1 MEMPYQIR
9 NAYRDE
15 WEDAM
20 SLAWR
25 TFLRFEADV
34 YSPEGVRN
42 FENFIT
48 DSTLYRMFVVGSY
61 QMFVAL
67 DGKKIVGM
75 ITLRDTTHISLLFVD
90 EKYHR
95 QGIGRALM
103 QYLSNYLLTE
113 VQASRVTVIL
123 LLTGLNF
130 ITNWDFGICA
140 HRRRGTVL
148 SIRRWNLCCDGSGDG
163 RSIWNI
169 LIVKI
174 FIC

>member
-1 MEMPYQIR
+1 MEVPYQIR

-15 WEDAM
+15 WEEAM

-34 YSPEGVRN
+34 YSPEGVKN

-61 QMFVAL
+61 QLFVAL

-75 ITLRDTTHISLLFVD
+75 LTLRDGTHISLLFVD
-90 EKYHR
+90 EQYHR
-95 QGIGRALM
+95 KGIGRALM

-113 VQASRVTVIL
+113 MQASRVTVKSSPYGVEFYHRL
-123 LLTGLNF
+123 GFQDLRPQEKR
-130 ITNWDFGICA
+130 DGIIY
-140 HRRRGTVL
+140 TPMEFVL
-148 SIRRWNLCCDGSGDG
+148 
-163 RSIWNI
+163 
-169 LIVKI
+169 
-174 FIC
+174 